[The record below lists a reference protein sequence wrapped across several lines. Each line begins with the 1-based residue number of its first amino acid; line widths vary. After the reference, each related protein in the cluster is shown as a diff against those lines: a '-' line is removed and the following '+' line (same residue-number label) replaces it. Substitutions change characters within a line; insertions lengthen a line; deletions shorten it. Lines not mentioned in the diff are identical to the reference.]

1 MRKKGKQAVFHTVE
15 VVVLILL
22 TCIVSVSMGYY
33 LGNHSVY
40 DSNSAQIDDKY
51 VNNFLDNYQYILE
64 NYYGEVDSETL
75 MNGALDGMLAALG
88 DDYSSIVNSNSFDIY
103 LEGNY
108 QGIGI
113 EIYNDGNN
121 VIILDVF
128 ENSSASQAGL
138 QVGDI
143 ILSIDGV
150 DYSQQEVSAIT
161 DYIKNS
167 KSDTFTFEIMRQDE
181 KHTFTLKRSNVTI
194 QSVQSKIFEKNGKK
208 IGYISLDVFA
218 TATAEQFSST
228 LETLE
233 KDGIDSLIIDVRDNS
248 GGHLTTVVD
257 ILSNFLDSKNVI
269 YQTET
274 KEEVKKFYSKGSI
287 TKEYPIVV
295 LQNASSASAS
305 ELLSIA
311 LQEQYG
317 ATVIGETSYGKGTV
331 QELVTTGGTEY
342 KFTTK
347 KWLSPKGNWI
357 HEKGV
362 TPDIS
367 VSLDS
372 SYYDNPIEDND
383 KQLQKAL
390 EELAK

>member
-40 DSNSAQIDDKY
+40 DSNSSQIDDEY

-138 QVGDI
+138 QIGDI
-143 ILSIDGV
+143 ILSIDGA

-194 QSVQSKIFEKNGKK
+194 QSVQSKIFEKNDKK